1 MPLTDGDTC
10 TVEGR
15 IVLMTDCEGIGRD
28 VDRGHIH
35 LLADIDKFGLTD
47 SIQIRTIML
56 TDRNTRG
63 ILDWSRLCAELV
75 LEKHV
80 HRYIANKAQSLAI
93 GTVSIGQT
101 YLRCKRSDRRLGKSS
116 EWKQSFA
123 KLILGKS
130 GKEIGLVFCVVYT
143 SVEMVV
149 RIMRDL
155 SIVARSH
162 VVTPQ

>member
-1 MPLTDGDTC
+1 
-10 TVEGR
+10 
-15 IVLMTDCEGIGRD
+15 MTDREGIGRD

-47 SIQIRTIML
+47 SIQVRTIML
-56 TDRNTRG
+56 TDRDARA

-75 LEKHV
+75 LEKRV
-80 HRYIANKAQSLAI
+80 HRYITNKTQSLAI
-93 GTVSIGQT
+93 RTVGIGQL
-101 YLRCKRSDRRLGKSS
+101 YLRCERSDRRLGESS
-116 EWKQSFA
+116 EWKKSFA
-123 KLILGKS
+123 KLVLGKS
-130 GKEIGLVFCVVYT
+130 GKEIGLVFCIVYT

-155 SIVARSH
+155 SIVTRSH